1 MGTHRPPWQRPRP
14 ARASGEGT
22 GQVRGRREPL
32 PWLGALRA
40 RAHLVLASGAPPPLG
55 PVGIAVGSRG
65 RQEGGGVGS
74 VRPVCSGPEG
84 LAFRYLHLGASRLP
98 SFGVPGITAA
108 AARQLLLLAVL
119 PTSGL
124 WEVRPCLPHPASALG
139 GLLPWRED
147 WVSGPG
153 PRQGG
158 AMIGTWDRG
167 WESRARGSFGTQTF
181 T

>member
-1 MGTHRPPWQRPRP
+1 M
-14 ARASGEGT
+14 
-22 GQVRGRREPL
+22 RGRREPL

-119 PTSGL
+119 PASGL